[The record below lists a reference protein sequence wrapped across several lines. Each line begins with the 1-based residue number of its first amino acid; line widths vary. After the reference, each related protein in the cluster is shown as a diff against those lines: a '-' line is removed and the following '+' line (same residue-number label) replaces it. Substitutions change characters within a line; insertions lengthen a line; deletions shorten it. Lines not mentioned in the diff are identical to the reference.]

1 MNLDR
6 SRSAEEIAVS
16 AGSPASKS
24 DREIERRTLRKA
36 GWRLLP
42 LLSICYA
49 VAFVDRANVS
59 YAALQMN
66 RDLHF
71 NAAVYGFGAS
81 VFFIS
86 YAVCELPANYL
97 LLKFGA
103 RRWIA
108 RIMLTWGVLAAAA
121 MFVRTPVS
129 FYVLRFLLGMAEAGF
144 FPGVLYYLSL
154 WFPQEMRSRAI
165 SRFYVAFPLAN
176 VLMGLFAGSLLGL
189 NGRFGLRGWQ
199 WLFLVEALP
208 ALVLGGVVLFT
219 LPDGPET
226 ARWLKPEER
235 LWLLERLLR
244 DRREIGGLSRR
255 HVGLLSVLGDARVM
269 LVGFFFL
276 LTLGSSYAFSFS
288 GPQIFTAITGWSA
301 GRVGFLLAAMSLVGA
316 AAMQIVAW
324 ISDRQRV
331 RLPWIVGLSL
341 VMALGFL
348 VSGVARSPWI
358 VVPAV
363 SVAMVSFYG
372 LEAPALSLITT
383 FLEGPAA
390 AMGIAAINTLA
401 IIGGFLGPNWIG
413 WSITRTGDWRWGL
426 GLLSVPC
433 ALGAV
438 LMLWFR
444 QVQVRSVAGSG
455 RGLRPDEPEAV
466 ATIP

>member
-1 MNLDR
+1 MHLDR
-6 SRSAEEIAVS
+6 LRSVEDRAASTDTHAE
-16 AGSPASKS
+16 
-24 DREIERRTLRKA
+24 REIERRTLRKA

-81 VFFIS
+81 VFFVS

-108 RIMLTWGVLAAAA
+108 RIMLTWGLLAAAM

-199 WLFLVEALP
+199 WLFLVEAIP
-208 ALVLGGVVLFT
+208 ALVLGVVVLLT

-226 ARWLKPEER
+226 AVWLRPEER
-235 LWLLERLLR
+235 LWLLGRLRKDLV
-244 DRREIGGLSRR
+244 GGAGGRG
-255 HVGLLSVLGDARVM
+255 HTGVLSVLGDVRVW

-288 GPQIFTAITGWSA
+288 GPVIFVAVTGWSA

-316 AAMQIVAW
+316 AAMQVVAV
-324 ISDRQRV
+324 ISDRQRK

-341 VMALGFL
+341 VMAVGFL
-348 VSGVARSPWI
+348 VSGLAHSPWI

-363 SVAMVSFYG
+363 SIAMVSFYG

-390 AMGIAAINTLA
+390 AIGIAAVNTLA
-401 IIGGFLGPNWIG
+401 ITGGFLGPNWMG

-426 GLLSVPC
+426 GMLSVPC

-438 LMLWFR
+438 LMLCFR
-444 QVQVRSVAGSG
+444 GVRGRSPEASG
-455 RGLRPDEPEAV
+455 RALRPDEPEPV
-466 ATIP
+466 ATSL

>member
-1 MNLDR
+1 MNLERLEGATDVGA
-6 SRSAEEIAVS
+6 SLHSGAEGKIA
-16 AGSPASKS
+16 
-24 DREIERRTLRKA
+24 RRTLRKA
-36 GWRLLP
+36 RWRLLP

-81 VFFIS
+81 VFFAS

-108 RIMLTWGVLAAAA
+108 RIMLTWGLLAAAM

-129 FYVLRFLLGMAEAGF
+129 FYALRFLLGMAEAGF

-176 VLMGLFAGSLLGL
+176 VLMGVFAGSLLGL
-189 NGRFGLRGWQ
+189 NGRLGLRGWQ
-199 WLFLVEALP
+199 WLFLVEAIP
-208 ALVLGGVVLFT
+208 ALALGFVVLFT

-226 ARWLKPEER
+226 AAWLRPEER
-235 LWLLERLLR
+235 SWLLARLRKDLV
-244 DRREIGGLSRR
+244 GGAGGRGHSG
-255 HVGLLSVLGDARVM
+255 VGSVLGDVRVW

-276 LTLGSSYAFSFS
+276 FTLGSSYAFSFS
-288 GPQIFTAITGWSA
+288 GPVIFAAVTGWSA

-316 AAMQIVAW
+316 AAMQVVAV
-324 ISDRQRV
+324 ISDRQGK
-331 RLPWIVGLSL
+331 RLPWIVGLSV
-341 VMALGFL
+341 VMAVGFG
-348 VSGVARSPWI
+348 VSGVAHSPWI

-363 SVAMVSFYG
+363 SIAMVSFYG

-390 AMGIAAINTLA
+390 AIGIAAVNTLA
-401 IIGGFLGPNWIG
+401 ITGGFLGPNWMG

-426 GLLSVPC
+426 GMLSVPC

-438 LMLWFR
+438 LMLCFLG
-444 QVQVRSVAGSG
+444 VRARLPGASG
-455 RGLRPDEPEAV
+455 RALPPDEPEAV
-466 ATIP
+466 ATRS

>member
-1 MNLDR
+1 
-6 SRSAEEIAVS
+6 
-16 AGSPASKS
+16 
-24 DREIERRTLRKA
+24 
-36 GWRLLP
+36 
-42 LLSICYA
+42 
-49 VAFVDRANVS
+49 
-59 YAALQMN
+59 
-66 RDLHF
+66 
-71 NAAVYGFGAS
+71 
-81 VFFIS
+81 
-86 YAVCELPANYL
+86 
-97 LLKFGA
+97 
-103 RRWIA
+103 
-108 RIMLTWGVLAAAA
+108 
-121 MFVRTPVS
+121 
-129 FYVLRFLLGMAEAGF
+129 
-144 FPGVLYYLSL
+144 
-154 WFPQEMRSRAI
+154 
-165 SRFYVAFPLAN
+165 
-176 VLMGLFAGSLLGL
+176 
-189 NGRFGLRGWQ
+189 
-199 WLFLVEALP
+199 
-208 ALVLGGVVLFT
+208 
-219 LPDGPET
+219 
-226 ARWLKPEER
+226 
-235 LWLLERLLR
+235 
-244 DRREIGGLSRR
+244 
-255 HVGLLSVLGDARVM
+255 
-269 LVGFFFL
+269 
-276 LTLGSSYAFSFS
+276 
-288 GPQIFTAITGWSA
+288 
-301 GRVGFLLAAMSLVGA
+301 VGFLLAAMSLVGA